1 MKRFLKFSLLTLA
14 FVLLVGSK
22 CGPTSRCECTCSP
35 EDISTYALNRGR
47 YLEATWCSHES
58 GDFVTDTFR
67 EVAPEITVGDEGC
80 DVTLLYRPTVG
91 DTLVCASD
99 TCANVVG
106 LDIFYPIH
114 LYGEGDTLPSDGFY
128 LKVIRMD
135 TSIYLI
141 GLNRGNGRVHISP
154 DLYGDLAP
162 DTGGYSDTVRALVP
176 TDTFYGHALWLDRG
190 ERDINFVAPG
200 DIFGKI
206 TVLGARGDSV
216 RIRVLYRF
224 TPFNVPGLRWI
235 KGG

>member
-1 MKRFLKFSLLTLA
+1 MRRLLKFSLLTATLL
-14 FVLLVGSK
+14 LLVGGR
-22 CGPTSRCECTCSP
+22 CGSECECSCLP
-35 EDISTYALNRGR
+35 PNVSTYALDRGR
-47 YLEATWCSHES
+47 YLEATWCSPES

-67 EVAPEITVGDEGC
+67 EVVPEITVGNESC
-80 DVTLLYRPTVG
+80 SITLLYRPIVK

-99 TCANVVG
+99 TCANVIG

-114 LYGEGDTLPSDGFY
+114 LYSDGDTLPGDGFY
-128 LKVIRMD
+128 LKVARMD

-141 GLNRGNGRVHISP
+141 GLEYGSGRVHISP
-154 DLYGDLAP
+154 DLYDNLAP

-176 TDTFYGHALWLDRG
+176 TDPSYGHALWLDRG
-190 ERDINFVAPG
+190 DRDINFVAPG

-206 TVLGARGDSV
+206 TVLGVSGDSV
-216 RIRVLYRF
+216 RIRVLYRS